1 MIWSVT
7 AIAGVSL
14 AIWLYLVA
22 LRGGFWRADRR
33 LDEDL
38 AAPAAR
44 SAPPAWPAVVALV
57 PARDEAEVI
66 GRSLAA
72 LLAQDY
78 PGRFRIV
85 LVDDHS
91 RDGTAEIALH
101 TAEIASHTTDVA
113 RHTAG
118 AAQRLS
124 VVAARALPSGW
135 SGKLWALSEG
145 LAHAEAAA
153 PEVPYLW
160 LSDADIEHGTA
171 TLRRLVAKAED
182 QRLDLVSLMVALSCR
197 GFWERLLIPPFIYF
211 FQMLYPFAWVNDRRK
226 GTAAAAGGC
235 MLLRRDALAR
245 AGGFEAIKGE
255 LIDDCA
261 LARRIKDLPSSGD
274 GTRGIWLGLTAT
286 SRSIRPYRGL
296 GDIWRMVARSAY
308 TQLGHSPLLL
318 LGTLIGLALT
328 FLVPPL
334 VGLSAEIHGDKV
346 AAILG
351 ISTWSLMALSAVPTY
366 RLYRQPVWLAAFLP
380 LAAAFYA
387 AMTLESA
394 LRHWRG
400 AGGLWKGRVEPSAR
414 EVAHKPQDL

>member
-1 MIWSVT
+1 MEAPPHDLGLMIWSVT

-38 AAPAAR
+38 AAP
-44 SAPPAWPAVVALV
+44 PAWPAVVALV

-66 GRSLAA
+66 GEAVAA

-78 PGRFRIV
+78 PGPFQVV
-85 LVDDHS
+85 LIDDHS
-91 RDGTAEIALH
+91 ADGTAAL
-101 TAEIASHTTDVA
+101 
-113 RHTAG
+113 
-118 AAQRLS
+118 
-124 VVAARALPSGW
+124 AARAAAALGAAGRLRIILAPDLPTGW
-135 SGKLWALSEG
+135 TGKLWALQAG
-145 LAHAEAAA
+145 LAHADRASPDA
-153 PEVPYLW
+153 PYLW
-160 LSDADIEHGTA
+160 LSDADIAPGPA
-171 TLRRLVAKAED
+171 ILRRLVAKAEAGK
-182 QRLDLVSLMVALSCR
+182 LNLVSLMVALSCR
-197 GFWERLLIPPFIYF
+197 GLWERLLIPPFIYF
-211 FQMLYPFAWVNDRRK
+211 FQMLTPFPWVNDPAK

-235 MLLRRDALAR
+235 VLLRREALNR
-245 AGGFEAIKGE
+245 AGGFAGVKGA

-261 LARRIKDLPSSGD
+261 LARAIKALTAGA
-274 GTRGIWLGLTAT
+274 GGAQGVWLGLAT
-286 SRSIRPYRGL
+286 ESRSIRPYRGL
-296 GDIWRMVARSAY
+296 GEIWRMVARSAY

-334 VGLSAEIHGDKV
+334 VGLSAGLHGDKV

-366 RLYRQPVWLAAFLP
+366 RLYRQPVWLATFLP

-400 AGGLWKGRVEPSAR
+400 AGGLWKGRVEPGAR
-414 EVAHKPQDL
+414 EVAQKPSDL

>member
-38 AAPAAR
+38 AAP
-44 SAPPAWPAVVALV
+44 PAWPAVVALV
-57 PARDEAEVI
+57 PARDEAEVV
-66 GRSLAA
+66 GRSVAA

-91 RDGTAEIALH
+91 RDGTAEA
-101 TAEIASHTTDVA
+101 A
-113 RHTAG
+113 RHAAG
-118 AAQRLS
+118 AAGAAGAAERLS
-124 VVAARALPSGW
+124 VVAARPLPAGW

-145 LAHAEAAA
+145 LAHAETAQLAGLDEA
-153 PEVPYLW
+153 EAPYLW

-171 TLRRLVAKAED
+171 TLRRLVAKAEN
-182 QRLDLVSLMVALSCR
+182 QRLNLVSLMVALSCR

-211 FQMLYPFAWVNDRRK
+211 FQMLYPFAWVNDPRK

-235 MLLRRDALAR
+235 LLLRRDALAR
-245 AGGFEAIKGE
+245 AGGFEAIRGE

-261 LARRIKDLPSSGD
+261 LARRIKGLPSSG
-274 GTRGIWLGLTAT
+274 GSGARGVWLGLTAT

-296 GDIWRMVARSAY
+296 GEIWRMVARSAY
-308 TQLGHSPLLL
+308 TQLRHSPLLL

-328 FLVPPL
+328 FLAPPL
-334 VGLSAEIHGDKV
+334 IGLSAELHGDKV

-351 ISTWSLMALSAVPTY
+351 FSTWSLMALSAVPIY

-380 LAAAFYA
+380 LAAAFYS

-400 AGGLWKGRVEPSAR
+400 AGGAWKGRVEPGAR
-414 EVAHKPQDL
+414 KVAQKPQDL

>member
-1 MIWSVT
+1 MVWGT
-7 AIAGVSL
+7 TTLACVSL

-38 AAPAAR
+38 AAP
-44 SAPPAWPAVVALV
+44 PAWPAVVALV

-66 GRSLAA
+66 GRSVAA

-85 LVDDHS
+85 LVDDDS

-101 TAEIASHTTDVA
+101 TAEIA
-113 RHTAG
+113 G
-118 AAQRLS
+118 ATERLS
-124 VVAARALPSGW
+124 VVAARPLPAGW

-145 LAHAEAAA
+145 LAQAEA
-153 PEVPYLW
+153 PYLW
-160 LSDADIEHGTA
+160 LSDADIEHGPA

-182 QRLDLVSLMVALSCR
+182 RRLDLVSLMVALSCR

-211 FQMLYPFAWVNDRRK
+211 FQMLYPFAWVNDPRK

-245 AGGFEAIKGE
+245 AGGFAAIKGE

-261 LARRIKDLPSSGD
+261 LARRIKDLAATKAERAEGD
-274 GTRGIWLGLTAT
+274 GARGLWLGLTAT

-296 GDIWRMVARSAY
+296 GEIRRMVVRSAY
-308 TQLGHSPLLL
+308 TQLRHSPLLL
-318 LGTLIGLALT
+318 LGTLVGLALT
-328 FLVPPL
+328 FLAPPL
-334 VGLSAEIHGDKV
+334 IGLSVELHGGKA

-351 ISTWSLMALSAVPTY
+351 FSTWSLMALSAVPTY

-400 AGGLWKGRVEPSAR
+400 AGGAWKGRVEPGAR
-414 EVAHKPQDL
+414 EVAQKPRDL

>member
-1 MIWSVT
+1 MSWSVT

-33 LDEDL
+33 LDADL
-38 AAPAAR
+38 A
-44 SAPPAWPAVVALV
+44 APPAWPAVVALV

-66 GRSLAA
+66 GRSVAA

-78 PGRFRIV
+78 PGRFQVV

-91 RDGTAEIALH
+91 RDGTAEAALH
-101 TAEIASHTTDVA
+101 A
-113 RHTAG
+113 AG
-118 AAQRLS
+118 AAGAAVAAERLS

-145 LAHAEAAA
+145 LARAEAAA
-153 PEVPYLW
+153 PEAPYLW
-160 LSDADIEHGTA
+160 LSDADVEHGTA
-171 TLRRLVAKAED
+171 TLRCLVAKAED
-182 QRLDLVSLMVALSCR
+182 QRLNLVSLMVALSCR
-197 GFWERLLIPPFIYF
+197 GLWERLLIPPFIYF
-211 FQMLYPFAWVNDRRK
+211 FQMLYPFAWVNDPRK

-235 MLLRRDALAR
+235 VLLRRDALAR

-261 LARRIKDLPSSGD
+261 LARRIKVLTPSEG
-274 GTRGIWLGLTAT
+274 GGARGVWLGLTTT

-296 GDIWRMVARSAY
+296 GEIRRMVARSAY
-308 TQLGHSPLLL
+308 TQLRHSPLLL

-328 FLVPPL
+328 FLAPPL
-334 VGLSAEIHGDKV
+334 VGLSVELHGDKV

-351 ISTWSLMALSAVPTY
+351 FSTWSLMALSAVPTY
-366 RLYRQPVWLAAFLP
+366 RLYRQPVWLATFLP
-380 LAAAFYA
+380 LAAAFYS

-400 AGGLWKGRVEPSAR
+400 AGGAWKGRVEAGAR
-414 EVAHKPQDL
+414 EVAQKPRDL